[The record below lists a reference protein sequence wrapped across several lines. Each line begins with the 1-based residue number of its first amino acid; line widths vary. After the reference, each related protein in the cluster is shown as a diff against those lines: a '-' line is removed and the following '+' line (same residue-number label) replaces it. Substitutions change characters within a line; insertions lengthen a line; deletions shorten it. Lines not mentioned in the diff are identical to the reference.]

1 MESYLYFA
9 FSIAVIVVIFLL
21 IKKIAGCILK
31 SVILLI
37 VAALLAYVYFNYFKV
52 VDGDS
57 ETNVEQIDNLQQR
70 HATKTRE
77 RVGVRKQILNNGDS
91 HTCFWKK
98 NQCSM
103 TVVCV
108 CMRCETYNQFWLVYC
123 RVSALESHFR
133 NCRGKICPKF
143 AHIHNPLTVKLL
155 ESDISLVSM
164 KCIC

>member
-57 ETNVEQIDNLQQR
+57 ETNVEQIDN
-70 HATKTRE
+70 
-77 RVGVRKQILNNGDS
+77 
-91 HTCFWKK
+91 
-98 NQCSM
+98 
-103 TVVCV
+103 
-108 CMRCETYNQFWLVYC
+108 
-123 RVSALESHFR
+123 
-133 NCRGKICPKF
+133 
-143 AHIHNPLTVKLL
+143 
-155 ESDISLVSM
+155 
-164 KCIC
+164 

>member
-57 ETNVEQIDNLQQR
+57 ETNVEQIDNWQQR

-123 RVSALESHFR
+123 RENARESRFR
-133 NCRGKICPKF
+133 NRRGKIRQKIAYTC
-143 AHIHNPLTVKLL
+143 NLL
-155 ESDISLVSM
+155 IVNLLIVNIAFVCM
-164 KCIC
+164 KYKC